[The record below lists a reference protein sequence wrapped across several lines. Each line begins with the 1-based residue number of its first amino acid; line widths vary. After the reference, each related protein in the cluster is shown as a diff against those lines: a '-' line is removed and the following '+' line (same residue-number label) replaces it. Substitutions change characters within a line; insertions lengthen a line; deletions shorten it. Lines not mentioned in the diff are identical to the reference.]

1 MSNVSASLQTASEVF
16 RASIAEE
23 YDLES
28 DFLDAMTRLFVKAA
42 TPLVSE
48 STQTAGGKAGKPT
61 KAVREPAKPRA
72 PRKKSAYNVYVRE
85 QMKTTEIQ
93 AIDHKEKMSAIA
105 AGWNALTDE
114 QKKVYADMATGENVE
129 AAADA

>member
-48 STQTAGGKAGKPT
+48 ATTQKAGKGA
-61 KAVREPAKPRA
+61 KAAVREPAKPRA

-85 QMKTTEIQ
+85 QMKTAEIQ

-129 AAADA
+129 AGDA

>member
-1 MSNVSASLQTASEVF
+1 MSNVSTSLQTASETF

-48 STQTAGGKAGKPT
+48 ATTQKAGKGS
-61 KAVREPAKPRA
+61 KAAVREPTKPRA

-85 QMKTTEIQ
+85 QMKTAEIQ

-129 AAADA
+129 AGDA